1 MYEIGDLE
9 WLLLALPRITVFDRR
24 RNPSERSLKFCAN
37 CLVNTISLHTKFSQF
52 TDFKDVFV
60 ELVVV
65 HHGKD
70 NLVDS
75 LQLFDVVDGDIT
87 QLCVP
92 TATI

>member
-1 MYEIGDLE
+1 M
-9 WLLLALPRITVFDRR
+9 
-24 RNPSERSLKFCAN
+24 N
-37 CLVNTISLHTKFSQF
+37 CLVNTIFLHTKFSQF

-65 HHGKD
+65 HNGKD

-75 LQLFDVVDGDIT
+75 LQLLDVVDGDIT
-87 QLCVP
+87 ELCVP